1 MNKVLA
7 LGLGTSAAAVAMMI
21 AAGGTA
27 HSAPASESDS
37 PYNVV
42 GQTYGR
48 AVQILAGSGIK
59 ATFGGAVGSDLQQSL
74 CVVDKQKFNTSGRM
88 ILMLNCTQEA
98 FDEAGLSNSTGS
110 GPGGRTVGANGV
122 TTVTPTPMPPPG
134 AGVPTS
140 PAPVPPPA

>member
-1 MNKVLA
+1 MKKKLIV
-7 LGLGTSAAAVAMMI
+7 LGLGTSAAALATLI
-21 AAGGTA
+21 TAGTA
-27 HSAPASESDS
+27 SSDPAAES

-42 GQTYGR
+42 GEPYGR
-48 AVQILAGSGIK
+48 AVQILSGAGIK
-59 ATFGGAVGSDLQQSL
+59 ATFGGAVGSDMQQSL
-74 CVVDKQKFNTSGRM
+74 CVVAKQKYMSNGRM
-88 ILMLNCTQEA
+88 QLMLNCTQEA

-110 GPGGRTVGANGV
+110 GPGGRTIGANGI

>member
-7 LGLGTSAAAVAMMI
+7 LGLGTSAAALATVVVA
-21 AAGGTA
+21 GTA
-27 HSAPASESDS
+27 HSAPAVESES

-48 AVQILAGSGIK
+48 AVQILAGAGIK
-59 ATFGGAVGSDLQQSL
+59 ATFGGAVGSDMQQSL
-74 CVVDKQKFNTSGRM
+74 CVVDKQKFNTTGRM
-88 ILMLNCTQEA
+88 LLMLNCTQEA

>member
-1 MNKVLA
+1 MKKVLA
-7 LGLGTSAAAVAMMI
+7 LGLGTSAAAVATMFV
-21 AAGGTA
+21 AGTA
-27 HSAPASESDS
+27 HSAPASEGES

-48 AVQILAGSGIK
+48 AVQILAGNGIK
-59 ATFGGAVGSDLQQSL
+59 ATFGGAVGSDLQQSM
-74 CVVDKQKFNTSGRM
+74 CVVDKQKFNKSGRM
-88 ILMLNCTQEA
+88 LLMLNCTQEA

-134 AGVPTS
+134 TGVPTS